1 MIDVSTNM
9 MPQIEMARSEQEA
22 KALEATESAAKG
34 DKEGAALEAAAKQF
48 EAIFVR
54 MLLKSMRKAQE
65 AIADKDSPF
74 NSDQVKFYRDMH
86 DQQIAT
92 DMTSNG
98 SIGLADVIIQQMGIH
113 KDVTPAGAIRQNG
126 NLSDQNR
133 QQISELNR
141 QHVMLQQRNENLVMG
156 DVANSTSTNKLA
168 AFNSPKEFVEHL
180 YPEAVK
186 AAEKLNIDPKAL
198 LAQAAVETG
207 WGKSVIHQQNG
218 ASSHNLFG
226 IKADKRWDGEK
237 AVVDTL
243 EYVDNLP
250 KQQQASFR
258 SYADFGDSLNDYI
271 KFVQSNS
278 RYEQALEKTESPQ
291 EYFTELQQAGYA
303 TDPAYADKVMSVYNG
318 ALLNDLLP

>member
-1 MIDVSTNM
+1 MIDVSTNV
-9 MPQIEMARSEQEA
+9 MPQIELALSQQEL
-22 KALEATESAAKG
+22 KAIEASKSG
-34 DKEGAALEAAAKQF
+34 PKDDKEGAALEAAAKQF

-54 MLLKSMRKAQE
+54 MLLKSMRQAQD

-74 NSDQVKFYRDMH
+74 NSDQVKFYRDMN
-86 DQQIAT
+86 DQQLAT

-98 SIGLADVIIQQMGIH
+98 SIGLAKVIIQQMSINDG
-113 KDVTPAGAIRQNG
+113 VTPAGAVRPASH
-126 NLSDQNR
+126 LSMPESQ
-133 QQISELNR
+133 LLL
-141 QHVMLQQRNENLVMG
+141 LQQYSTKSFVN
-156 DVANSTSTNKLA
+156 DSASANNAPKQA
-168 AFNSPKEFVEHL
+168 AFNSPKEFVEFL
-180 YPEAVK
+180 YPQAVK

-207 WGKSVIHQQNG
+207 WGKSVIHQQDG
-218 ASSHNLFG
+218 VSSHNLFG
-226 IKADKRWDGEK
+226 IKADKRWDGNK

-243 EYVDNLP
+243 EYVNDIP
-250 KQQQASFR
+250 QKQQASFR

-278 RYEQALEKTESPQ
+278 RYEHALENTETPHQ
-291 EYFTELQQAGYA
+291 YFKELQQAGYA